1 MTLNFSYPPQ
11 SKPVSSFRFSPG
23 PVPVSSTVPSGL
35 IRRNMIPELKS
46 PDLVDVDLDKM
57 YLDVVTEDYK
67 TAITR

>member
-1 MTLNFSYPPQ
+1 M
-11 SKPVSSFRFSPG
+11 SPG

-35 IRRNMIPELKS
+35 IRRNSRTISDLKS
-46 PDLVDVDLDKM
+46 PDLPDVDLDKM